1 MYLYELKI
9 LSKNKVIREIHFH
22 LGTNLIVDETQNI
35 NDLETGN
42 NIGKTTVLALVDYCL
57 GGNPEQIYRDSESK
71 KNIEFVKDFLVINEV
86 LIILKLK
93 QDLIDENSN
102 EVIIE
107 RNFLQRNK
115 KVMSIN
121 GENLTKNNGRDFEEK
136 LSSLI
141 IGIRENDKP
150 GIRQVI
156 AHNIRYKD
164 ERINNTLKVLNN
176 FTTNIE
182 YETLYLFMFGLPV
195 SDRTFLMKKLK
206 VEQTFKERLEKKQ
219 AKTEL
224 ELQLDIVKDNIAKLE
239 KQKKSLNINEKYEE
253 ELQELNTTKYKI
265 SKLSSEISELSLR
278 KELLKETEEDLKQD
292 ISNIDLEALGELY
305 SVAKK
310 SVKDIQVTFEQM
322 VKYHNNMILEKIRYI
337 TQDLPSLERK
347 IEGFKQNL
355 EKELSNEK
363 RLKTKL
369 STSDTFNDLENII
382 SELTNSH
389 RKLGE
394 LENNISQIETTEKN
408 IKEINEEIGI
418 LEGNRF
424 SDQFQDLLM
433 KQLMKFNR
441 FFTEVSK
448 ELYGEE
454 YGLSFVIK
462 EDRKTKQQYYAFE
475 SFNLNTS
482 SGKKQ
487 GEILCFDIAYILF
500 ARSENISTLNFI
512 LNDKKELMH
521 GNQLLKVNE
530 FAWKNNIQLI
540 FSILKD
546 KIPEELSNNKHIVLR
561 LSEDSKLFKIEDND
575 SEL

>member
-1 MYLYELKI
+1 MYLHELRI
-9 LSKNKVIREIHFH
+9 QSKTKVIREIHFH
-22 LGTNLIVDETQNI
+22 SGTNLIVDETQNI
-35 NDLETGN
+35 NDIETGN
-42 NIGKTTVLALVDYCL
+42 NIGKTTVLALIDYCL
-57 GGNPEQIYRDSESK
+57 GGDSEQIYRDPESK
-71 KNIEFVKDFLVINEV
+71 KNIDFVKDYLVKNEI

-93 QDLIDENSN
+93 KDLFDEKSE

-115 KVMSIN
+115 KIMAIN
-121 GENLTKNNGRDFEEK
+121 GENLTKIKGKGFEEK

-141 IGIRENDKP
+141 IGERENDKP

-176 FTTNIE
+176 FTTNVE

-206 VEQTFKERLEKKQ
+206 IEQNFMERLEKKQ
-219 AKTEL
+219 TKTEL
-224 ELQLDIVKDNIAKLE
+224 ELQLDIVKDNIRKLE
-239 KQKKSLNINEKYEE
+239 KQKHSLNINEKYEE
-253 ELQELNTTKYKI
+253 DLQELNDTKYKI
-265 SKLSSEISELSLR
+265 SKLSSKISELSLR
-278 KELLKETEEDLKQD
+278 KDLLKETEDELKQD
-292 ISNIDLEALGELY
+292 ISNVDLDALREIY

-310 SVKDIQVTFEQM
+310 SVKDIQVTYEQM

-337 TQDLPSLERK
+337 TQDLPSLESK
-347 IEGFKQNL
+347 IEGYKQGL

-363 RLKTKL
+363 GLINKL
-369 STSDTFNDLENII
+369 SISDTFSDLENII
-382 SELTNSH
+382 SELTNNH
-389 RKLGE
+389 RRLGE
-394 LENNISQIETTEKN
+394 LENSISQIETSEIN
-408 IKEINEEIGI
+408 IKEINEEIEL

-424 SDQFQDLLM
+424 SSEFQDLLM

-441 FFTEVSK
+441 YFTEVSK

-454 YGLSFVIK
+454 YGISFKVK

-500 ARSENISTLNFI
+500 ARSEKIPTLDFI

-530 FAWKNNIQLI
+530 FAWENNIQLV

-546 KIPEELSNNKHIVLR
+546 KIPEQLNNNKHIVLR
-561 LSEDSKLFKIEDND
+561 LSEQDKLFKIED
-575 SEL
+575 ELDL